1 MNCPACGHDVCT
13 CEEEYKQIEKLI
25 NKKLEIGLSEEEEE
39 ELDLLSRLMNQP

>member
-13 CEEEYKQIEKLI
+13 CEEEYKQIEELI
-25 NKKLEIGLSEEEEE
+25 NKKLEVGLSEE